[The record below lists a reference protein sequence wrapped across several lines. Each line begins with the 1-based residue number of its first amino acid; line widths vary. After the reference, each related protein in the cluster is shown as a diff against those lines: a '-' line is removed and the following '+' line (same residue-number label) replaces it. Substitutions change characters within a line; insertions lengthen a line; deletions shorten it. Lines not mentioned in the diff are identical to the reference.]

1 MSNERISKK
10 RVLILVL
17 IVVALL
23 VFATIWSETHKKEP
37 EQVTLTTEQT
47 QQETSNGES
56 TPAEETQTNDANAS
70 KVSEQPDNINE
81 MQSQIDNLNQQ
92 IAEKDATITDLQQQI
107 SELQNGQE
115 RNGGV
120 TFQEFLKL
128 YFWPDG
134 YTYKMGG
141 GQKLYSHYACTDE
154 YSVDVNAYT
163 FPCNRSL
170 PLTRDNGLT
179 IHMLMTTDGQIL
191 WTPNPWLEQVQ

>member
-1 MSNERISKK
+1 MSTEKLRRK
-10 RVLILVL
+10 RVIIL
-17 IVVALL
+17 IVVLL
-23 VFATIWSETHKKEP
+23 LIFATIWSETHPKSTEP
-37 EQVTLTTEQT
+37 QVTATTDSKGDS
-47 QQETSNGES
+47 TSAE
-56 TPAEETQTNDANAS
+56 EETQKNDANAS
-70 KVSEQPDNINE
+70 SMPASEELQA
-81 MQSQIDNLNQQ
+81 QIENLEQQ